1 MPRSRTAG
9 ANEVTAEPEDMLEK
23 AIAPGDRLLLDTA
36 VLISYFSGG
45 DRWADAAKAVVE
57 GLVRTGRNPAVVS
70 ALTVMESLVGP
81 MRRVPPGHFTAL
93 DFYAHWPNLSVLPI
107 DLAVAQEGASIRA
120 QHGFPTPDALV
131 IGTGIVGGVS
141 WLVTGDQRWRQRLA
155 SLSSRVRVCYLGDL
169 V

>member
-1 MPRSRTAG
+1 
-9 ANEVTAEPEDMLEK
+9 
-23 AIAPGDRLLLDTA
+23 LLLDTT

-45 DRWADAAKAVVE
+45 DRWAEAARIVIE

-81 MRRVPPGHFTAL
+81 MRRIPPGHLTAL
-93 DFYAHWPNLSVLPI
+93 DFYANWPNLTILPV

-120 QHGFPTPDALV
+120 HHGFPTPDALV
-131 IGTGIVGGVS
+131 IGTGVLGGVA
-141 WLVTGDQRWRQRLA
+141 WLVTGDERWQKRLA
-155 SLSSRVRVCYLGDL
+155 PIASRVRVCYMGDF